1 MRKRALRKPI
11 DITLKTVAVLLGVTI
26 ACIDDFDISGIKF
39 VLGMVA
45 TEIAVILILNS
56 YGRRE

>member
-1 MRKRALRKPI
+1 MKRQLNKPI
-11 DITLKTVAVLLGVTI
+11 DLTLKTVAVLLGVTI
-26 ACIDDFDISGIKF
+26 ACIDDFEISGIKI

-45 TEIAVILILNS
+45 TEIVVILILNA

>member
-11 DITLKTVAVLLGVTI
+11 DIALKVVAVLLGVTI
-26 ACIDDFDISGIKF
+26 ACIDDFEVSGIKI

-45 TEIAVILILNS
+45 TEIVVILILNT
-56 YGRRE
+56 YGRK

>member
-11 DITLKTVAVLLGVTI
+11 DLTLKTIAVLLGVTI
-26 ACIDDFDISGIKF
+26 VCIDDFEVSGIKI

-45 TEIAVILILNS
+45 TEIFVILILNA